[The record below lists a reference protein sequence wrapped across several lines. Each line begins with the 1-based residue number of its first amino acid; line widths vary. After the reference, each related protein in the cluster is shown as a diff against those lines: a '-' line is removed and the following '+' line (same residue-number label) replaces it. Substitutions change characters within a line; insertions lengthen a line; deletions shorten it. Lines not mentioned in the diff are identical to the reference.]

1 MSHEWSPS
9 EAPLD
14 ILVID
19 DSKLMRAW
27 MRINLQQAG
36 YEVEDISPTSVYEA
50 LEAIYHHQPS
60 LVLTDYE
67 MPGCNG
73 ESLIRAIREDPR
85 LRQTAVLVISAHAE
99 EDLINRLMRYGLV
112 AYLLKPLG
120 PEALLEAVQGFLP
133 RSVAD

>member
-1 MSHEWSPS
+1 MAR

-14 ILVID
+14 ILVIE
-19 DSKLMRAW
+19 DSKLMRTW
-27 MRINLQQAG
+27 TRINLQQAG

-50 LEAIYHHQPS
+50 LEAIYLHRPS
-60 LVLTDYE
+60 LVMTDYE

-85 LRQTAVLVISAHAE
+85 LRQTAVLVVSSHGE

-112 AYLLKPLG
+112 AYLLKPLSA
-120 PEALLEAVQGFLP
+120 EALVAAVQQFLP
-133 RSVAD
+133 RAITD

>member
-1 MSHEWSPS
+1 MSHGWSPQ

-19 DSKLMRAW
+19 DSKLMRTW
-27 MRINLQQAG
+27 TRVNLQQAG

-50 LEAIYHHQPS
+50 LEAIYRHQPS
-60 LVLTDYE
+60 LVMTDYE

-85 LRQTAVLVISAHAE
+85 LRQTAVLVVSSHGE
-99 EDLINRLMRYGLV
+99 EELINRLMRYGLV

-120 PEALLEAVQGFLP
+120 PEALLEAVQRFLP
-133 RSVAD
+133 RPVSD